1 MLGLC
6 FILLLE
12 RGPGREH
19 ITIQTYMLAMIAGL
33 GALLA
38 AAFALTPVREFFE
51 LALLTAGQWFLSL
64 VAVAAGLVIAGLGW
78 RIPQIQA
85 LDAPVAETPQPESGP
100 EPTHTPRTQETEVLP
115 RP

>member
-1 MLGLC
+1 MLSPSPP
-6 FILLLE
+6 I
-12 RGPGREH
+12 
-19 ITIQTYMLAMIAGL
+19 
-33 GALLA
+33 
-38 AAFALTPVREFFE
+38 REFFE

-64 VAVAAGLVIAGLGW
+64 VAVATGLVIAGLGW

-85 LDAPVAETPQPESGP
+85 LDAPVAETPRPESGP